1 MIFILIINCHIV
13 YRFHNYEVNIIIEQ
27 FLSFPLNNILIIS
40 YFTCPSPDCRDLL
53 RRLLEPKELDRIKLP
68 DIMRHPWM
76 NRGYSRRLYPSRFE
90 DSTPKPLVDQRIIK
104 ALVQCGHQEDIL
116 TECVQENRPTSENA
130 AYCLLAKRIAMGWGY
145 PESNNVLDS
154 DRSEM
159 VSVLTGV
166 GVDDTMEV
174 EHEEKPSP
182 VLALRRPISGRG
194 TRSMAAKEQNFD
206 MENKLKS
213 ERMKLESTNSPIEK
227 TPKNYV
233 SPTKREIQEDMRK
246 AWSKLQTNSKNSDES
261 TKDHSKNNSVKST
274 NSEGSDMNSTGSKM
288 DTGEAPKSKTKYVQ
302 KVPDNKTTSHLPRR
316 VHSSLPAKTRTMPS
330 LNVAPSLQN
339 NTCIFIVNGKVT
351 APDQMVGRSAG
362 RNAAQMPGKRHSFHG
377 GEKMIYT
384 KRGLERAKT
393 VPAVHIES
401 LDTKNGSND
410 PSAGVPDKE
419 TSMDTQISELQAPY
433 QPHSKYIFLY
443 HQLRINPFLLPLRR

>member
-1 MIFILIINCHIV
+1 MLPTA
-13 YRFHNYEVNIIIEQ
+13 YW
-27 FLSFPLNNILIIS
+27 LSGS
-40 YFTCPSPDCRDLL
+40 Q
-53 RRLLEPKELDRIKLP
+53 
-68 DIMRHPWM
+68 W
-76 NRGYSRRLYPSRFE
+76 
-90 DSTPKPLVDQRIIK
+90 
-104 ALVQCGHQEDIL
+104 
-116 TECVQENRPTSENA
+116 
-130 AYCLLAKRIAMGWGY
+130 GWGY

-166 GVDDTMEV
+166 GVDDTMEA
-174 EHEEKPSP
+174 ELEEKPSP

-213 ERMKLESTNSPIEK
+213 DRMKLESTNSPIEK

-233 SPTKREIQEDMRK
+233 SPTKREIQDDMRK

-261 TKDHSKNNSVKST
+261 TKDHSKNNSVRST

-288 DTGEAPKSKTKYVQ
+288 DTGEAPKSKMKYVQ

-316 VHSSLPAKTRTMPS
+316 VHSSLPAKTRTLPS
-330 LNVAPSLQN
+330 PNVAPSLQN

-362 RNAAQMPGKRHSFHG
+362 RNAAPNAR
-377 GEKMIYT
+377 EKT
-384 KRGLERAKT
+384 F
-393 VPAVHIES
+393 VPW
-401 LDTKNGSND
+401 
-410 PSAGVPDKE
+410 
-419 TSMDTQISELQAPY
+419 
-433 QPHSKYIFLY
+433 
-443 HQLRINPFLLPLRR
+443 R